1 MMDEYKLTGVKN
13 AETELLEVIQL
24 EPTPIGEEFTPQT
37 DGIIFIE
44 DTPDEYAKEV
54 NSNPRNNI
62 DESK

>member
-13 AETELLEVIQL
+13 AETELLEVIQF

-54 NSNPRNNI
+54 NSSPRNNI